1 MNDKRVIINF
11 PTIEYAEINHTFSQS
26 IADAIQKAKN
36 DGVTYG
42 DLVATLQ
49 GYTTMITMEM
59 LGYRDED

>member
-1 MNDKRVIINF
+1 MSDKRVINF
-11 PTIEYAEINHTFSQS
+11 PQTVEYVEINRVLSQS
-26 IADAIQKAKN
+26 IADAIEKAKD

-59 LGYRDED
+59 LGYKDED

>member
-1 MNDKRVIINF
+1 MSDKRVINF
-11 PTIEYAEINHTFSQS
+11 PQTVEYVEINRVLSQS
-26 IADAIQKAKN
+26 IADAIQKAKD

-59 LGYRDED
+59 LGYKD

>member
-1 MNDKRVIINF
+1 MDKRVIINF
-11 PTIEYAEINHTFSQS
+11 PTVEYADINRELTQS
-26 IADAIQKAKN
+26 IANAIQKAKD

-59 LGYRDED
+59 LGYKDED

>member
-1 MNDKRVIINF
+1 MSDKRVINF
-11 PTIEYAEINHTFSQS
+11 PQTVEYVEINRVLSQS
-26 IADAIQKAKN
+26 IADAIQKAKD

-59 LGYRDED
+59 LGYKDED

>member
-1 MNDKRVIINF
+1 MDKRVVINF
-11 PTIEYAEINHTFSQS
+11 PTVEYTDINRQLTQS
-26 IADAIQKAKN
+26 IANAIQKAKD

-59 LGYRDED
+59 LGYKDED